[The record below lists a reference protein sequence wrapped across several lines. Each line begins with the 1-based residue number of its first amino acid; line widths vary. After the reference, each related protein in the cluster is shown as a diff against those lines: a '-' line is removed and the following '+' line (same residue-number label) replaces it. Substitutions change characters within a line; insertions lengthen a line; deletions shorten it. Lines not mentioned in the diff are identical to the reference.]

1 MEEKFTK
8 VMFGE
13 VDYLTDMVTG
23 IITKERDD
31 KDNKRDFTDIHC
43 KRLHYIEGRESEIE
57 SIINEMRDSIDEI
70 HRNVLWNMLTDLRKY
85 ISIAQA
91 LIGNRKMRDD
101 ISKTL

>member
-8 VMFGE
+8 VMLGE
-13 VDYLTDMVTG
+13 IDYLTDMVTG
-23 IITKERDD
+23 IMTKERDD
-31 KDNKRDFTDIHC
+31 KDNKIDFTDIHC

-57 SIINEMRDSIDEI
+57 SIIDEMRDSIDEI
-70 HRNVLWNMLTDLRKY
+70 HRNVLWNMLKDLRDY

>member
-8 VMFGE
+8 VMLGE
-13 VDYLTDMVTG
+13 IDYLTDMVTG
-23 IITKERDD
+23 IMTKERDD
-31 KDNKRDFTDIHC
+31 KDNKIDFTDIHC

-57 SIINEMRDSIDEI
+57 SIIDEMRDSIDEI
-70 HRNVLWNMLTDLRKY
+70 HRNVLWNMLTDLRDY

>member
-8 VMFGE
+8 VMLGE
-13 VDYLTDMVTG
+13 IDYLTDMVTG

-43 KRLHYIEGRESEIE
+43 KRLHYIKGRESEIE
-57 SIINEMRDSIDEI
+57 SIIDEMRDSIDEI

>member
-43 KRLHYIEGRESEIE
+43 KRLHYIKGRESEIE
-57 SIINEMRDSIDEI
+57 SIIDEMRDSIDEI
-70 HRNVLWNMLTDLRKY
+70 HRNVLWNMLTDLRDY
-85 ISIAQA
+85 ISIAQS
-91 LIGNRKMRDD
+91 LIGHRKMRDD
-101 ISKTL
+101 INKTL

>member
-8 VMFGE
+8 VMLGE
-13 VDYLTDMVTG
+13 IDYLTDMVTG
-23 IITKERDD
+23 IMTKEKDD
-31 KDNKRDFTDIHC
+31 KDNERDFTDIHC
-43 KRLHYIEGRESEIE
+43 KRLHYIKGRESEIE
-57 SIINEMRDSIDEI
+57 SIIDEMRDSIDEI